1 MNTQQVIGA
10 RIRALREGKKLSQ
23 EALALRIGF
32 KKNTISRWERG
43 AMKPQDDSLFMLLKE
58 LGVTI
63 GQLYKGL

>member
-1 MNTQQVIGA
+1 MNTQQVIGS
-10 RIRALREGKKLSQ
+10 RIRALRERKKLTQ

-32 KKNTISRWERG
+32 KSNTISRLERG
-43 AMKPQDDSLFMLLKE
+43 AMKPQEDSLFMLLKE

>member
-10 RIRALREGKKLSQ
+10 RIRALREGKKLTQ

-32 KKNTISRWERG
+32 KSNTISRWERG